1 MATSAAGSI
10 ALRVDR
16 YPFDAA
22 DVAVGTVDGGTG
34 SAPTGNGSTGSG
46 SDLYTVNRKWADR
59 K

>member
-34 SAPTGNGSTGSG
+34 SAPTGNGSTGNG
-46 SDLYTVNRKWADR
+46 SDR
-59 K
+59 